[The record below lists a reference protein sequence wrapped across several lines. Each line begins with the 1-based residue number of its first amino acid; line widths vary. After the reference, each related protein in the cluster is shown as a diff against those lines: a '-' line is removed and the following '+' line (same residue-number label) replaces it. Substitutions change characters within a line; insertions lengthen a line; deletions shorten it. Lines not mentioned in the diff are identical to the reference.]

1 MITHFIKGIIHFGG
15 DVPGFLSTS
24 NDIFPIMPLIMLTC
38 SVMRLLPL
46 IWGPSPSGIQDP
58 SPGTLS
64 AGRAWE
70 EVMLMAFGQWLP
82 TG

>member
-15 DVPGFLSTS
+15 DVPRFLSTL
-24 NDIFPIMPLIMLTC
+24 NIFPVMPLIMLIF
-38 SVMRLLPL
+38 SVLCLLPL
-46 IWGPSPSGIQDP
+46 IWGPSFSGIQDP
-58 SPGTLS
+58 SPGTLT
-64 AGRAWE
+64 AGRTWE